1 MKAYMERR
9 IEPAMPEIS
18 PPAGFRYGIMVQMPG
33 MSLGPNHRPVAIMK
47 QLTGSNG
54 PSKVSPR
61 KVSYGTEGGF
71 HRDAG
76 TPAIIRG
83 PGHIAQARQ
92 SAGYVAQ
99 GQLDSRGT
107 FIRHLAARLLVKA

>member
-1 MKAYMERR
+1 
-9 IEPAMPEIS
+9 
-18 PPAGFRYGIMVQMPG
+18 
-33 MSLGPNHRPVAIMK
+33 MK
-47 QLTGSNG
+47 QLTGSNSPRKVS
-54 PSKVSPR
+54 PSKVSPRKVSPR

-92 SAGYVAQ
+92 PAGYVAQ
-99 GQLDSRGT
+99 GQLDSRGP